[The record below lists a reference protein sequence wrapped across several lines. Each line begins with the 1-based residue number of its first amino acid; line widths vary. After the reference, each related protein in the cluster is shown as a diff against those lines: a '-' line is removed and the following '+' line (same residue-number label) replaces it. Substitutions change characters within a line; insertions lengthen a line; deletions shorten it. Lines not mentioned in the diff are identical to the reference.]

1 VTAAA
6 LEYSLDEAP
15 ASAEVFAALVAI
27 LREPGREPLSL
38 SLSLASPPALL
49 DQLARTCARR
59 GLTVELA
66 AKAITV
72 AGRTIPLV
80 LDERPPSQAA
90 RARLHEGRI
99 VLERRAKPQ
108 IGEPCE
114 LLAASPVLDTL
125 ERGGLRWAVLSTI
138 EGRDAWHASV
148 DLSER
153 RSDASFEAALRR
165 CFPALVGRVAF
176 SSAIGP
182 QLGAAMHLS
191 VVLGAGESVDGLRDQ
206 LAHVEHGSGA
216 GSPWPRLRARRGVGS
231 ADSFGQPSVLLDLD
245 AIVGVGPLIRIAAYY
260 DPPAIL
266 AGDLL
271 RRLTT

>member
-1 VTAAA
+1 MTAAA
-6 LEYSLDEAP
+6 LEYVVDEAP
-15 ASAEVFAALVAI
+15 ASAAVFAAIVSM
-27 LREPGREPLSL
+27 LREPERGSL
-38 SLSLASPPALL
+38 ALSLASPPALL
-49 DQLARTCARR
+49 DPLVRTCARR
-59 GLTVELA
+59 GLAVERG

-80 LDERPPSQAA
+80 LGDQPQLGP
-90 RARLHEGRI
+90 RARLREGRI
-99 VLERRAKPQ
+99 TLEQRGKAQ
-108 IGEPCE
+108 VGEPSE
-114 LLAASPVLDTL
+114 LLAASPVLDIL
-125 ERGGLRWAVLSTI
+125 ERGAGLRWAVLSTI

-165 CFPALVGRVAF
+165 SFPALVGRVAF
-176 SSAIGP
+176 CSAIGP

-191 VVLGAGESVDGLRDQ
+191 VVLGAGASVDGLRDQ
-206 LAHVEHGSGA
+206 LAHVDHGS
-216 GSPWPRLRARRGVGS
+216 GSPWPRLRARRRVGS
-231 ADSFGQPSVLLDLD
+231 ADSFGEPSVVLDLD

-271 RRLTT
+271 RRLT